1 MASVRAHL
9 ASFMVKRRIRSKL
22 ARITD
27 VKDIRKVFGQAH
39 PPLPKEV
46 SFHSATIGGISGE
59 WAERSTPATTAMMYI
74 HGGGFVACSP
84 QTHRPIT
91 AALAKRGF
99 RVFAPAYRLAPEHPF
114 PAAVDDVVA
123 AWRGLRQKVEGPI
136 VVAGDSAGGN
146 LALALMISLRDRGE
160 HLPAAAAL
168 FSPATDFT
176 GTGASHREN
185 SGRDAMFRPEI
196 LQQFGVAYLG
206 TADPKHPLVSPLY
219 ADLSG
224 LPPLFIEVGQTE
236 VLRDDAVRLA
246 ARAKDAGVHAE
257 VKVWPVVPHV
267 WQIADSFIPE
277 ARRSLDAAANFLH
290 GRAGAAKSAEKPER
304 VREMSR

>member
-46 SFHSATIGGISGE
+46 AFHHATIGGINGE
-59 WAERSTPATTAMMYI
+59 WAERSTPAATTMMYI

-99 RVFAPAYRLAPEHPF
+99 RVFTPAYRLAPEHPF
-114 PAAVDDVVA
+114 PAAIDDVVA
-123 AWRGLRQKVEGPI
+123 AWRGLRRKIDGPI

-160 HLPAAAAL
+160 DLPAAASL

-176 GTGASHREN
+176 GTGASHQEN
-185 SGRDAMFRPEI
+185 SRRDAMFRPEI

-206 TADPKHPLVSPLY
+206 GADPKNPLVSPLY
-219 ADLSG
+219 ADLKG
-224 LPPLFIEVGQTE
+224 LPPLFIEVGQKE

-246 ARAKDAGVHAE
+246 ERARNAGVHAE
-257 VKVWPVVPHV
+257 LKVWPVVPHV
-267 WQIADSFIPE
+267 WQMADSFIPE

-290 GRAGAAKSAEKPER
+290 GRAGAATSTER
-304 VREMSR
+304 PQRAKEMSQ

>member
-27 VKDIRKVFGQAH
+27 VRDIRKVFGQTR
-39 PPLPKEV
+39 PPLPKDV
-46 SFHSATIGGISGE
+46 AFQSASLGGVSGE
-59 WAERSTPATTAMMYI
+59 WAERSTPATTISTPATTMMYI

-91 AALAKRGF
+91 AAFARRGF
-99 RVFAPAYRLAPEHPF
+99 RVFAPAYRLAPEYPF
-114 PAAVDDVVA
+114 PAAIDDVAA
-123 AWRGLRQKVEGPI
+123 AWRALRQTAEGPI

-160 HLPAAAAL
+160 ALPAAAAL
-168 FSPATDFT
+168 FSPATDFVGT
-176 GTGASHREN
+176 GTSLQEN
-185 SGRDAMFRPEI
+185 SRRDAMFRPEI
-196 LQQFGVAYLG
+196 LAQFRSAYLG
-206 TADPKHPLVSPLY
+206 SADPKQPLVSPLY

-224 LPPLFIEVGQTE
+224 LPPLFIEVGRRE

-246 ARAKDAGVHAE
+246 ERAKAATCL
-257 VKVWPVVPHV
+257 
-267 WQIADSFIPE
+267 AD
-277 ARRSLDAAANFLH
+277 
-290 GRAGAAKSAEKPER
+290 GG
-304 VREMSR
+304 

>member
-9 ASFMVKRRIRSKL
+9 ASFLVKRRIRSKL

-46 SFHSATIGGISGE
+46 SFHGATLGGIKGE
-59 WAERSTPATTAMMYI
+59 WAERSTPAKTTMLYI

-91 AALAKRGF
+91 AAFATRGF

-114 PAAVDDVVA
+114 PAAVNDVVA
-123 AWRGLRQKVEGPI
+123 AWRALRQEVDGPV

-146 LALALMISLRDRGE
+146 LALALMISLRDSRE
-160 HLPAAAAL
+160 DLPAAAAL
-168 FSPATDFT
+168 FSPATDFV
-176 GTGASHREN
+176 GTGNSHQEN
-185 SGRDAMFRPEI
+185 SRRDAMFRPEI
-196 LQQFGVAYLG
+196 LEQFRNAYLG
-206 TADPKHPLVSPLY
+206 TADPKNPLVSPLY
-219 ADLSG
+219 ADLKG
-224 LPPLFIEVGQTE
+224 LPPLFIEVGQRE

-246 ARAKDAGVHAE
+246 ERARNAGVHAE
-257 VKVWPVVPHV
+257 LKVWPVVPHV
-267 WQIADSFIPE
+267 WQMADAFIPE

-290 GRAGAAKSAEKPER
+290 GRASAAAGAVRPVR
-304 VREMSR
+304 VKEMSR